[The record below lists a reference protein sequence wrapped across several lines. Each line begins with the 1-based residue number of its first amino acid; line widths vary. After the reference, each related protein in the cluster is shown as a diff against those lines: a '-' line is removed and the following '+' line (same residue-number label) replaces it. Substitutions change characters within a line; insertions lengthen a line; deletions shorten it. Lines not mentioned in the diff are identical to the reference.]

1 LLDTLNFL
9 IQGLGVTIYISI
21 FSFILGLVTATFFTL
36 LRLFPGTWGG
46 AIVSSYVEV
55 FRGTPVLVQL
65 LFIYFGLPAL
75 GVRFDPLTAGILAL
89 GLNSAAYQ
97 TEILRSAI
105 KSIPKEQFLAAES
118 LGLTH
123 IQIYRHVILPQALRI
138 ALPSLVNEVIALIK
152 ESSLVSVIGV
162 VELTRRGEYLVAV
175 TFKAFEVFAAVA
187 FIYFIT
193 CYTLSRGAKIL
204 ERKITIPGYVR

>member
-1 LLDTLNFL
+1 
-9 IQGLGVTIYISI
+9 
-21 FSFILGLVTATFFTL
+21 
-36 LRLFPGTWGG
+36 
-46 AIVSSYVEV
+46 V